1 MAFSVLVQGLV
12 FLWLGSGV
20 GRRWCN
26 IAYKVISYMAYEV
39 GLVAGVVLQHFVSLH
54 IVVGLL
60 YV

>member
-1 MAFSVLVQGLV
+1 MVIGVLVQGLAL
-12 FLWLGSGV
+12 LWLGSGV

-26 IAYKVISYMAYEV
+26 IAYKVISC
-39 GLVAGVVLQHFVSLH
+39 LVAGVVLQHFVSLH